1 MATHHGKEGVVK
13 IGANTVAEIVD
24 FSVNEQAEIADDT
37 AMGDA
42 ANTHLVG
49 HVSWTA
55 ECKCHWDETDTS
67 GQGAMTIGAS
77 VVLHL
82 HPEGATSGDVDMTG
96 TATVTG
102 KSQSVPLRG
111 VVEQSF
117 TLTGNGALTIGAVA

>member
-1 MATHHGKEGVVK
+1 MSAKTMVPKPTLLDKVVGYFSPSAGLDRMRSRTTMATAGGYKG
-13 IGANTVAEIVD
+13 
-24 FSVNEQAEIADDT
+24 
-37 AMGDA
+37 
-42 ANTHLVG
+42 G

-77 VVLHL
+77 VTLHL

-117 TLTGNGALTIGAVA
+117 TLTGNGALTIGTVS